1 MRRALLVLI
10 IAVVGL
16 IIGCSTQ
23 SEKGDYIIEKEIDSN
38 IPMILVAENISEE
51 DSKTKSISELMK
63 DGIDLM
69 WYHIEDTKLYTD
81 LNVGER
87 VSVEAKTSSMDGKEM
102 SHVMLSNPP
111 QTVAGEIIRHSK
123 KQ

>member
-38 IPMILVAENISEE
+38 IPMILVAENISKE
-51 DSKTKSISELMK
+51 DSKTKSIFELMK
-63 DGIDLM
+63 DGTDLM
-69 WYHIEDTKLYTD
+69 WYHIEDTKLYAD

-87 VSVEAKTSSMDGKEM
+87 VSVEAKTSSMDGKEV